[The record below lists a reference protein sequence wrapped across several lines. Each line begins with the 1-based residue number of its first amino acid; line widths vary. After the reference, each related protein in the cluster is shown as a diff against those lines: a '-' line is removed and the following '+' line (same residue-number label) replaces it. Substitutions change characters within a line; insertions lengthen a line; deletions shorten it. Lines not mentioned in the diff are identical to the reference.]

1 MILGNT
7 FLMEHY
13 TVIDIDKDMIG
24 LGQYEKALPSDYP
37 EVVPLDSVSDSQ
49 QANNDAT
56 SESKYQILGIVIVII
71 SVLIFACCVVKY
83 SFKRK
88 ESLLFEE
95 PSRDQQADEQRRARL
110 RQVSSSIG
118 SQGAAAAELMI

>member
-7 FLMEHY
+7 FLVEHY

-24 LGQYEKALPSDYP
+24 LGQFAKALPSDYP

>member
-7 FLMEHY
+7 FLVEHY

-24 LGQYEKALPSDYP
+24 LGQFAKALPSDYP

-49 QANNDAT
+49 QTNNDANN
-56 SESKYQILGIVIVII
+56 ESKYQILGIVIVII